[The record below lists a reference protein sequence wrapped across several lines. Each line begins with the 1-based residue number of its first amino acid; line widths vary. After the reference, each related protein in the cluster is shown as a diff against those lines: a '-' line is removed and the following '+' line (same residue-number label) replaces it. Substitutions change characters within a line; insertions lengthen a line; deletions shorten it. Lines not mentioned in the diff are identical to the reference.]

1 MKNKIILGTV
11 LAIATITLLSSCSN
25 IPKNAKPIE
34 KFDAERY
41 LGTWYEIARFDY
53 KFEKDLDNV
62 TAQYSFKEN
71 GEIKGS

>member
-1 MKNKIILGTV
+1 MKNKVILGTV
-11 LAIATITLLSSCSN
+11 LAITTITLLSSCSN
-25 IPKNAKPIE
+25 IPKNAKAIE
-34 KFDAERY
+34 NFDAKRY

-71 GEIKGS
+71 GKLKF

>member
-34 KFDAERY
+34 NSMLNAISEPGMK
-41 LGTWYEIARFDY
+41 
-53 KFEKDLDNV
+53 
-62 TAQYSFKEN
+62 
-71 GEIKGS
+71 

>member
-11 LAIATITLLSSCSN
+11 LAIATIALLSSCSN

-41 LGTWYEIARFDY
+41 LGTGM
-53 KFEKDLDNV
+53 K
-62 TAQYSFKEN
+62 
-71 GEIKGS
+71 